1 MLLFFCFF
9 FYSEDDSLKY
19 SRDGILIILK
29 CLKKMYGLFLEFV
42 ENYIKEK
49 YGEDVWEKIWKMFY
63 VEIMV
68 FFIYKRYFENIIFDI
83 VWVCVIVFDFLE
95 EEIMDL
101 FGVLFVIFV
110 G

>member
-9 FYSEDDSLKY
+9 FCSEDDSLKY